1 MGYQCHSSGQ
11 LPIRSTCPLGCGYL
25 LFHPESHWYPSLI
38 PFLKLHTDS
47 SAFPLSCQPRFQPK
61 QLPNTAVAIDIYL
74 LKKWICNEHMSESC
88 WQSSRRWTASG
99 SNCLEANGML
109 KGNIRWIRLPFVL
122 PHLPCAHMS
131 NSNYSTVHVW
141 VYVCVCGGGGGLQW
155 GTPVSGGCLNSS

>member
-1 MGYQCHSSGQ
+1 MSLLWTAPNTIYMSSRLWVSLISPRESLIPIPHSLFETAYWFLSFPPQLPTSFSAQTAAKHSSGN
-11 LPIRSTCPLGCGYL
+11 RY
-25 LFHPESHWYPSLI
+25 
-38 PFLKLHTDS
+38 
-47 SAFPLSCQPRFQPK
+47 
-61 QLPNTAVAIDIYL
+61 IYL

-141 VYVCVCGGGGGLQW
+141 VYVCVCGGGGA
-155 GTPVSGGCLNSS
+155 TVRNPCLGRMS